1 MSGLIQKCVAKT
13 KKVTFRKSLKATYI
27 NWLRELDLNQRPSGY
42 EGLSHLKTFKKT
54 HFTLFQK
61 LFKKSKKFSNF
72 RNVNLLIISR

>member
-42 EGLSHLKTFKKT
+42 EPIKALFAEV
-54 HFTLFQK
+54 FTL
-61 LFKKSKKFSNF
+61 NH
-72 RNVNLLIISR
+72 NLSEFITNDYTT